1 MITGA
6 LFIMQTGGQRGVEEV
21 GDPGTDFGIGVTPL
35 ATPTRNRNRNRDHN
49 LMQLFDRASRVALS
63 FVMNDLNT
71 IISFAIYSKTLRIK
85 VSESELHVVL
95 FMI

>member
-1 MITGA
+1 
-6 LFIMQTGGQRGVEEV
+6 MQTGGQRGVEEV
-21 GDPGTDFGIGVTPL
+21 GDPGTDFGIRGTPL
-35 ATPTRNRNRNRDHN
+35 ATPTRKRNRDHN

-71 IISFAIYSKTLRIK
+71 MISFARYSKTLRIK